1 MQEVD
6 HPSTKRSTSI
16 EIVYKYLLGRVVF
29 PPPPPPPRLNKR
41 TSHDLIVNLLLL
53 AMSQRVRAAAAAPA
67 AKCIDPRD
75 YNEVLKAVMSNISS
89 FWEDQLWCSNNSHVF

>member
-1 MQEVD
+1 MAIKSARSRSSQFQKEVQV
-6 HPSTKRSTSI
+6 

-29 PPPPPPPRLNKR
+29 PPPPPRLNKR

-89 FWEDQLWCSNNSHVF
+89 FL

>member
-1 MQEVD
+1 MAII
-6 HPSTKRSTSI
+6 SARSRSSQLQKGVQV

-29 PPPPPPPRLNKR
+29 PPPRLNKR

-89 FWEDQLWCSNNSHVF
+89 FL